1 MGNKFGTIGIK
12 LFAMG
17 CSSSK
22 DSAKDNKQGSM
33 CWKDDS
39 NTRSLSTLNYNDVE
53 VDLTHFTIE
62 TKTLGLGGFGM
73 VRSVKKNTG
82 FDQGTHFA
90 MKSMGKSAILKRS
103 SGPM

>member
-1 MGNKFGTIGIK
+1 MGNRLGIIGTN

-22 DSAKDNKQGSM
+22 DSAKDKQGST

-53 VDLTHFTIE
+53 VDLSHFTIDA
-62 TKTLGLGGFGM
+62 KTLGLGGFGM

>member
-1 MGNKFGTIGIK
+1 
-12 LFAMG
+12 MG

-22 DSAKDNKQGSM
+22 DSSKEKQGSSF
-33 CWKDDS
+33 WKDDS
-39 NTRSLSTLNYNDVE
+39 NTRSISTLNYNDVE
-53 VDLTHFTIE
+53 VDLTHFTID

-73 VRSVKKNTG
+73 VRSVKKLSG